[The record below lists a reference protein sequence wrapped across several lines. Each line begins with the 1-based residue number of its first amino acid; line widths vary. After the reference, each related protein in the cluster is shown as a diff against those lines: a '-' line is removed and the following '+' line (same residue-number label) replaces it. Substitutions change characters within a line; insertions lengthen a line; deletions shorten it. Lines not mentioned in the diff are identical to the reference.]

1 MSEENK
7 YEIEDLINS
16 AVLQKPTEFEDA
28 FNDLIV
34 DRIRNAIETKRT
46 EIAQQLYN
54 YEPEQF
60 ESEIELEYSG
70 EEENG

>member
-60 ESEIELEYSG
+60 ENEIELEYSG